1 MRRVTYSHGMA
12 DDNCNV
18 DISRHA
24 LDKHERDVAKYVGQ
38 EFLHIL
44 RRCVEIIFK
53 QGRPHPASERWRH
66 VERERR
72 VAVVK
77 FRGKTLRVVIAKT
90 DVCYLV
96 ITAHPYG
103 GRPYDVD
110 CDM

>member
-1 MRRVTYSHGMA
+1 
-12 DDNCNV
+12 
-18 DISRHA
+18 
-24 LDKHERDVAKYVGQ
+24 
-38 EFLHIL
+38 
-44 RRCVEIIFK
+44 
-53 QGRPHPASERWRH
+53 
-66 VERERR
+66 
-72 VAVVK
+72 VVK